1 MRSSGCR
8 FHLSKFFQD
17 EEVQSALRGMWCA
30 TAEGKTSC
38 ISWVSQ
44 KSFLLI
50 SSHSYCTFN
59 RAALLTE
66 LAVPP
71 HTVLTHTKNMLLHCA
86 VSQTCTHILQSYQLY
101 RFKTRSANIWSSIY
115 CLISPMH
122 LLSLFIAFCES
133 YTSTQG
139 SEQWQ
144 CVHSPYDL
152 QPTHYLLQVLAA
164 ACGLALP
171 TGPALSSGTEP
182 GKDQHKGFMFVSGE
196 NSFFAPKCQI
206 LQKPKPSRVISIF
219 IHIQLLNT
227 LWLLFLQHLH
237 VSCWKYCIS

>member
-1 MRSSGCR
+1 
-8 FHLSKFFQD
+8 
-17 EEVQSALRGMWCA
+17 
-30 TAEGKTSC
+30 
-38 ISWVSQ
+38 
-44 KSFLLI
+44 
-50 SSHSYCTFN
+50 
-59 RAALLTE
+59 
-66 LAVPP
+66 
-71 HTVLTHTKNMLLHCA
+71 
-86 VSQTCTHILQSYQLY
+86 
-101 RFKTRSANIWSSIY
+101 
-115 CLISPMH
+115 MH